1 MKRALVIDDHEP
13 SRKNLVGVLAE
24 NGFQIVGAATSG
36 AAGLQLASASA
47 PDVILMAVGLPDLDG
62 IRAARKIMQAN
73 PLPIVL
79 VTSHY
84 DAATIE
90 RAKRAGVMGYL
101 IKPLRE
107 GELLPAI
114 ELAILHFQE
123 FVALQKE
130 NENLKKTLEAR
141 KVIER
146 AKGIL
151 MKRQRLSEPEAFSLI
166 QRKSMDMRKPMVE
179 IAEAIILSQEITD
192 ENAGDKNR

>member
-24 NGFQIVGAATSG
+24 SGFQIVGAATSG

-47 PDVILMAVGLPDLDG
+47 PDVILMAVGLPDVDG

-114 ELAILHFQE
+114 ELAISHFQE

-166 QRKSMDMRKPMVE
+166 QQKSMDMRKPMVE
-179 IAEAIILSQEITD
+179 IAQAVILSQEITEGKTD
-192 ENAGDKNR
+192 

>member
-1 MKRALVIDDHEP
+1 MRRVMVIDDHEP
-13 SRKNLVGVLAE
+13 SRGNLVRVLRE
-24 NGFQIVGAATSG
+24 SGFRIVGEASSG
-36 AAGLQLASASA
+36 AAGLDLASATA

-62 IRAARKIMQAN
+62 IRAARKIMQAK

-101 IKPLRE
+101 IKPLRG
-107 GELLPAI
+107 GELLPVI

-130 NENLKKTLEAR
+130 NENLKKTLAAR
-141 KVIER
+141 KIIER

-151 MKRQRLSEPEAFSLI
+151 MKRQGLSEAEAFSLI

-179 IAEAIILSQEITD
+179 IAQALILSQEITEGED
-192 ENAGDKNR
+192 G

>member
-114 ELAILHFQE
+114 ELAISHFQE
-123 FVALQKE
+123 FVAL
-130 NENLKKTLEAR
+130 
-141 KVIER
+141 R
-146 AKGIL
+146 AKSSSE
-151 MKRQRLSEPEAFSLI
+151 QRES
-166 QRKSMDMRKPMVE
+166 
-179 IAEAIILSQEITD
+179 
-192 ENAGDKNR
+192 

>member
-114 ELAILHFQE
+114 ELAMSHFQE

-151 MKRQRLSEPEAFSLI
+151 MKRQGLSEAEAFSSI

-179 IAEAIILSQEITD
+179 IAQAVILSQEITEEKTD
-192 ENAGDKNR
+192 

>member
-24 NGFQIVGAATSG
+24 SGFQIVGAATSG

-114 ELAILHFQE
+114 ELAISHFQE

-166 QRKSMDMRKPMVE
+166 QQKSMDMRKPMVE
-179 IAEAIILSQEITD
+179 IAQTVILSQEITEEKTD
-192 ENAGDKNR
+192 

>member
-114 ELAILHFQE
+114 ELAISHFQE

-130 NENLKKTLEAR
+130 NENLKKTLAAR
-141 KVIER
+141 KIIER

-166 QRKSMDMRKPMVE
+166 QQKSMDMRKPMVE
-179 IAEAIILSQEITD
+179 IAQAVILSQEITEGKTD
-192 ENAGDKNR
+192 

>member
-24 NGFQIVGAATSG
+24 SGFQIVGAATSG

-47 PDVILMAVGLPDLDG
+47 PDVILMAVGLPDVDG

-114 ELAILHFQE
+114 ELAISHFQE

-179 IAEAIILSQEITD
+179 IAQAVILSQEITEGKTD
-192 ENAGDKNR
+192 

>member
-24 NGFQIVGAATSG
+24 SGFQIVGAATSG

-114 ELAILHFQE
+114 ELAISHFQE

-179 IAEAIILSQEITD
+179 IAEAVILSQEITEEKTD
-192 ENAGDKNR
+192 

>member
-13 SRKNLVGVLAE
+13 SRQNLVGVLAE
-24 NGFQIVGAATSG
+24 SGFQIVGAATSG

-114 ELAILHFQE
+114 ELAISHFQE

-166 QRKSMDMRKPMVE
+166 QQKSMDMRKPMVE
-179 IAEAIILSQEITD
+179 IAQAVILSQEITEEKTD
-192 ENAGDKNR
+192 

>member
-24 NGFQIVGAATSG
+24 SGFQIVGAATSG

-114 ELAILHFQE
+114 ELAMSHFQE

-151 MKRQRLSEPEAFSLI
+151 MKRERLSEPEAFSLI

-179 IAEAIILSQEITD
+179 IAEAIILSQEIT
-192 ENAGDKNR
+192 EEKAG